1 MPKSAEHLTP
11 TRCADCPLRPLEVF
25 RERSPDVNFLQDFK
39 AGELVV
45 SPGTSIL
52 AEDSKSTH
60 LFTILSGWAFRY
72 RTLADGR
79 RQIINYA
86 LPGDFVGLQASLTDP
101 MSHGVEAL
109 TDIVLCVFPR
119 DKLWNIF
126 VNHPEI
132 AYDITWLAAREERTL
147 DEHLLSIGR
156 KTALERLAY
165 LLWFL
170 FDKARGVALVKA
182 NKLELP
188 MSQLHLA
195 DTLGLSLVH
204 TNKTLQKLREKGS
217 ITLDGR
223 TMKMVDEEVLKDL
236 GRIETVVP
244 ARRPLI

>member
-1 MPKSAEHLTP
+1 MPKTAEHLTP

-39 AGELVV
+39 VGELVV
-45 SPGTSIL
+45 SPGTTIL

-60 LFTILSGWAFRY
+60 LFTILLGWAFRY

-126 VNHPEI
+126 TQRSRMTLLGSPRAKNARLTSI
-132 AYDITWLAAREERTL
+132 FCRLAARRR
-147 DEHLLSIGR
+147 SNASPI
-156 KTALERLAY
+156 Y
-165 LLWFL
+165 C
-170 FDKARGVALVKA
+170 
-182 NKLELP
+182 
-188 MSQLHLA
+188 
-195 DTLGLSLVH
+195 
-204 TNKTLQKLREKGS
+204 GS
-217 ITLDGR
+217 CSTR
-223 TMKMVDEEVLKDL
+223 RAESRSSR
-236 GRIETVVP
+236 RINSNCQ
-244 ARRPLI
+244 